1 MTKIT
6 KCYADKIFKEYAEN
20 VSVYLPSSKT
30 KNANYD
36 PFRDVGYIETNMN
49 YMTVKAMVRDAKPE
63 ELIMKNIGLVETGA
77 KKIVIKDADVP
88 LIKLSNRIVI
98 ETVEYYVYNDAV
110 GNKLQILG
118 SQLGYSTVLIF
129 RKEI

>member
-6 KCYADKIFKEYAEN
+6 KCFANKIYKEYAEN
-20 VSVYLPSSKT
+20 ISVYLPETKT

-36 PFRDVGYIETNMN
+36 KFRDVGYIISSQN
-49 YMTVKAMVRDAKPE
+49 YMTVKAIIRDAKAE
-63 ELIMKNIGLVETGA
+63 ELIMKNIGTVKYGA
-77 KKIVIKDADVP
+77 KKLVVKDCDVD
-88 LIKLSNRIVI
+88 LIKLSNRITI
-98 ETVEYYVYNDAV
+98 DSIEYYVYNDAV

-118 SQLGYSTVLIF
+118 QQFGYSTVLIF